1 MAKVTTTYNL
11 AVSNPVLCEEWH
23 PTKNVDLTPNN
34 VLPGSHEKVWWIC
47 RKCKYE
53 WQADICGRNSR
64 GRGCKKCYL
73 NRHKK
78 N

>member
-1 MAKVTTTYNL
+1 MGKVTTTYNL

-23 PTKNVDLTPNN
+23 PTKNGDLTPND
-34 VLPGSHEKVWWIC
+34 VTPGSNKKVWWMC
-47 RKCKYE
+47 RKCKHE
-53 WQADICGRNSR
+53 WQAGIFGRNSR

-73 NRHKK
+73 NRHNK